1 MLEFIEGSIY
11 IPITIVP
18 LRVTVIEELVTS
30 SILDIIERALFDPR
44 AHTPLVC
51 RQLGLNSSLEVYAIT
66 IVVAIHP

>member
-18 LRVTVIEELVTS
+18 LRVTVTEESVTS
-30 SILDIIERALFDPR
+30 SALDIIEQALFDPR
-44 AHTPLVC
+44 AHTLLVY
-51 RQLGLNSSLEVYAIT
+51 RQLGLYSGLGVYAIA